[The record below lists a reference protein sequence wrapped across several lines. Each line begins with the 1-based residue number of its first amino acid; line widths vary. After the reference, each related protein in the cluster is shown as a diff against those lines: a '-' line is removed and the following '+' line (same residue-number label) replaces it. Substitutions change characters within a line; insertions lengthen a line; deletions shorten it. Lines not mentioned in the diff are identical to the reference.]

1 MLANQVMP
9 PFLGFDQYEKE
20 LLEQHEDTFYY
31 TNDLN
36 EHYYSFGFAY
46 CGKEYKLVAGPA
58 IDSPLNKKQ
67 LLMILSQK
75 NLKLSNYEAL
85 ESYFRSL
92 PHYTS
97 ASLRSTEPLLRYL
110 ACGGEPDLSRAVQI
124 DKPFKE
130 FEERRA
136 KVAEVQRYHHSPNKD
151 ALILEAVK
159 NGDRERVYSLVFTRG
174 DGPEGILCKDDP
186 LRSYK
191 NLFIVAVSHITKAA
205 IDGGVDSE
213 SAYTLS
219 DTFIQTVEEID
230 SYEEITELHI
240 IMLNSFLDLVEKAKK
255 AKYTKPVYATIDYIN
270 KHFYENIS
278 VKELAKRVHL
288 SESHLRKIFKS
299 QTGMNIKSFIISK
312 RIAEAV
318 NLLKY
323 TDYSIADI
331 CDMTG
336 FNDQSYMTKQ
346 FRKHLK
352 TTPKKYMQQI

>member
-1 MLANQVMP
+1 MLANQIMP
-9 PFLGFDQYEKE
+9 PFLDFGFYEKE
-20 LLEQHEDTFYY
+20 LLKPYEDTFYF

-36 EHYYSFGFAY
+36 EHYYSFAFAY
-46 CGKEYKLVAGPA
+46 VGRDYKLVAGPS
-58 IDSPLNKKQ
+58 IDHTLSRKQ
-67 LLMILSQK
+67 LMAIASLK
-75 NLKLSNYEAL
+75 NLKLSVYEAL

-110 ACGGEPDLSRAVQI
+110 VCGGEPDLSRVI
-124 DKPFKE
+124 KRDKPPKE

-136 KVAEVQRYHHSPNKD
+136 KVAEAQRYHHSPNKD

-159 NGDRERVYSLVFTRG
+159 NGDRDKVYSLIFTRD

-191 NLFIVAVSHITKAA
+191 NLFIVAVSHVTKAA

-213 SAYTLS
+213 TAYTLS
-219 DTFIQTVEEID
+219 DTFIQTVEEIN
-230 SYEEITELHI
+230 SYEEITKLHMS
-240 IMLNSFLDLVEKAKK
+240 MLNSFLDLVEKAKR
-255 AKYTKPVYATIDYIN
+255 AKYTKPVYTVIDYIN
-270 KHFYENIS
+270 KHYYENIS
-278 VKELAKRVHL
+278 VKELAGRVHL

-299 QTGMNIKSFIISK
+299 QTGMNIKSYIINK
-312 RIAEAV
+312 RITEAV
-318 NLLKY
+318 NLLRY

-331 CDMTG
+331 CDLTG

-346 FRKHLK
+346 FRKHLN
-352 TTPKKYMQQI
+352 TTPKKFMRQI